1 MRAAVSTCGGTPT
14 GLLLL
19 NNTRHAL
26 TFTSTS
32 TRDKR
37 QVEMAAEEAEDS
49 LTLVVTGGQQQQP
62 EHRSVSLT
70 HHQLF
75 MSTIVYHPCI
85 TCLLVQVRTHEDQ
98 HGEAAGDG
106 APRGA
111 AAQGDAQEAQQ
122 AQHEG
127 EGHRDRGLRGELS
140 LVRSWSRDPAMLT
153 ADWLC
158 QDHDMYAANA
168 RGGAE
173 DEAAVTARIRELVF
187 TYLNAV
193 QLLYQSDLLAN
204 KLRLVLVRSHWS
216 TAGHVPVLLSDWSR
230 CGWRS

>member
-1 MRAAVSTCGGTPT
+1 M
-14 GLLLL
+14 
-19 NNTRHAL
+19 
-26 TFTSTS
+26 
-32 TRDKR
+32 
-37 QVEMAAEEAEDS
+37 
-49 LTLVVTGGQQQQP
+49 
-62 EHRSVSLT
+62 
-70 HHQLF
+70 
-75 MSTIVYHPCI
+75 
-85 TCLLVQVRTHEDQ
+85 
-98 HGEAAGDG
+98 
-106 APRGA
+106 
-111 AAQGDAQEAQQ
+111 
-122 AQHEG
+122 
-127 EGHRDRGLRGELS
+127 
-140 LVRSWSRDPAMLT
+140 T

>member
-32 TRDKR
+32 SRDKR
-37 QVEMAAEEAEDS
+37 QVEMATEEPEDS
-49 LTLVVTGGQQQQP
+49 LTLVVTGGQQQQQP

-70 HHQLF
+70 LHHQLF

-85 TCLLVQVRTHEDQ
+85 TCLLVQVRSHEDQ
-98 HGEAAGDG
+98 HGEVAGDG

-140 LVRSWSRDPAMLT
+140 LVNS
-153 ADWLC
+153 
-158 QDHDMYAANA
+158 
-168 RGGAE
+168 
-173 DEAAVTARIRELVF
+173 
-187 TYLNAV
+187 
-193 QLLYQSDLLAN
+193 
-204 KLRLVLVRSHWS
+204 K
-216 TAGHVPVLLSDWSR
+216 
-230 CGWRS
+230 